1 MKKAILFQAMLVIG
15 YLLFGQ
21 NQNALHFDGA
31 NDYINLPSS
40 SAFQLTG
47 DVTVE
52 AWINRS
58 SLGNGSK
65 MIFINTIDPDKWG
78 IFIATNN
85 NKAQA
90 SVVIN
95 NTQLYCLGTTN
106 ISSGQWFHI
115 AGVRDGGT
123 LKIYVNG
130 ILENTT
136 SISTNHLRT
145 GNGLSRI
152 GMSQLYQNHY
162 FHGSIDELR
171 VWNVARST
179 AEIQGVMNT
188 ELNGDESGLVA
199 YYTFNQ
205 GVAGGDN
212 TGMANLTDASS
223 NVNNGTL
230 KNFTLN
236 GAASNWVD
244 GAPIILLPVD
254 FTSFVAKEIDGN
266 ILLEWKTASE
276 LNNYGFYIEH
286 STNGREWVEM
296 GFEEGNGT
304 TSNENIYSYVT
315 IIRTSLLSTQASGF

>member
-1 MKKAILFQAMLVIG
+1 
-15 YLLFGQ
+15 
-21 NQNALHFDGA
+21 
-31 NDYINLPSS
+31 
-40 SAFQLTG
+40 
-47 DVTVE
+47 
-52 AWINRS
+52 
-58 SLGNGSK
+58 
-65 MIFINTIDPDKWG
+65 
-78 IFIATNN
+78 
-85 NKAQA
+85 
-90 SVVIN
+90 
-95 NTQLYCLGTTN
+95 
-106 ISSGQWFHI
+106 
-115 AGVRDGGT
+115 
-123 LKIYVNG
+123 
-130 ILENTT
+130 
-136 SISTNHLRT
+136 
-145 GNGLSRI
+145 
-152 GMSQLYQNHY
+152 MSQLYQNHY